1 MVFQVAEVDSTTV
14 RSPFRV
20 AAEID
25 ARYEVIACVGN
36 SALTRTFEARERN
49 TGNPVVIKAIQ
60 TDTLTRGTRA
70 RIEFEASVRRTRG
83 NEHLAPVTYCV
94 RAENVFYVVLSW
106 VEGTPL
112 SKRLTG
118 QPLTVDETIQLGK
131 NLFTALDSLHR
142 FGALHRDVIPSN
154 LIVNASGEFETPIT
168 QATLVGF
175 GTVRRFHPHQLFG
188 ERECEIVSYMSPEEA
203 GSIDT
208 DVGPPSDLYSAGIVL
223 FRCLAGHEP
232 FQGEGAGEILYDHLT
247 AKVPDL
253 QMINPEVPQGLNDL
267 VQRLLRKNPH
277 DRYQLASAVVSD
289 LLAIEDSLSGEC
301 TGTRMVVGAHD
312 RRLTLTEPAFVSR
325 DRELSRLTDLIAST
339 REGQGGT
346 ILVEGESGSGKSR
359 LLIES
364 AKYAQRHKV
373 WVLRG
378 QGTTQGGQRPYRML
392 EGIVDGFL
400 ALAQEDRELAEAVER
415 RVGETADALVSA
427 LPSLSKVLTSSTVT
441 DQSPAAFGENRTIES
456 LIRFLNALGSE
467 QRPAIIIL
475 EDCQWADQLT
485 CNLIRRWNNQSRGG
499 RQHSSLIAS
508 FRSEEVD
515 ADHMLRSLDQ
525 CPLVQLKPLG
535 LEEIKYLAESMAGTL
550 PPEAVEVVAQL
561 AGGSPFM
568 ASAVLR
574 GLVESEALVAE
585 QDGWRVVPAALAD
598 LQSSHEAAS
607 LLTRRIEL
615 LPAETICLL
624 SVGALIGK
632 EFSLDMAASLA
643 EMSISDAVRALRHA
657 RDRCLIWERA
667 DGGQFVFLHDQIR
680 SSLLRRLPAEERIE
694 IHGKAAAYLRKYI
707 PSRTSEIA
715 YHLDE
720 AGAHHCSLDYALR
733 AAEQARSQFSLE
745 IAEQQYRIALRGAV
759 NEPKEVRFRILEGL
773 GDSLMLRG
781 HYAEAAPQF
790 AQAAELADGTL
801 ARAQIQ
807 SKLAELAFKRGDME
821 GATEGFETALKMLG
835 RFVPRNH
842 LLILLFLVWEAVKQ
856 VLHTWLPG
864 VFLNRR
870 GRMPTESE
878 RLAIGLL
885 SLLTHGCWYCRSK
898 TQCLLA
904 HLRGLNLGEEFQPT
918 PELAHIYSTH
928 APVACLI
935 PMFNRAFQYAQRS
948 LDLRRTFNDVWGQGQ
963 SLNYYACA
971 LYAAGRYRE
980 CIEKGR
986 ESIRLLERSGDYWQ
1000 VHIARYQVA
1009 ASLYHLGDFEA
1020 ALEEARI
1027 NHRSGIELGD
1037 EQASGIIMDVWAR
1050 AARAELPEGPLEAE
1064 LSRKRQDAQGLTQVL
1079 LAAGVRDL
1087 YRGELDTAIERLEQ
1101 ATQNAQTAGVQ
1112 NAYTL
1117 PCHAWLATA
1126 YRMRAENVPPHDP
1139 HRRDRLLKK
1148 AATAAKKAQRVGH
1161 LCPNDLPRAV
1171 REAAL
1176 VAAMQ
1181 GKFGRARHLFDH
1193 SLRTAQR
1200 LETPYEQALTLL
1212 HRGQV
1217 GHSAGWSEAAEDEA
1231 EAQRLLDE
1239 LASRQK
1245 GSRNS
1250 DEGGMGTLSLADRFD
1265 SVLHVGRRIAAALTT
1280 EKIYEE
1286 AAAGAMRLL
1295 RGDHSLLLEF
1305 DPQDESAPPTLIL
1318 GSSTIEFDQRNLRLA
1333 VNSGR
1338 GMAFTEQAATSS
1350 LHHEAASQQSAIY
1363 FPIYVRN
1370 RLTACLCVVHTQ
1382 VAGLFGADEERLADF
1397 VGTIAG
1403 AALEN
1408 AQGFLQLTQL
1418 NTTLERRVEERTAA
1432 AEARAMELARSNQDL
1447 ERTAAELRS
1456 TEEQLRI
1463 AKITAESANEAKSRF
1478 LANMSHEIRTP
1489 LNGILGMA
1497 DLALRTQLT
1506 PQQRNCLTVINQ
1518 SGGALLSLLNDILD
1532 ISKIEAG
1539 KMDVESI
1546 PMNPHEVVGGAVKLL
1561 AVNAANKGIELCHRI
1576 APEVPTIIQSDPS
1589 RLRQVIVNLIGN
1601 AVKFTAEGEVCVN
1614 AYVEHDQ
1621 LHIAVQDTGPGI
1633 PKDKQAAIFE
1643 SFEQS
1648 DSSTTRRYGGTGL
1661 GLSISSQLVALMEGQ
1676 LWVESEPG
1684 QGSTFHVTI
1693 PLKSA
1698 TGGNLTLRRPL
1709 KGCRVLIVSQR
1720 PTTREI
1726 YQEILSEAGADCQWQ
1741 TSQPMEHLLARLD
1754 SSEDLPHDLI
1764 LIDWDTSS
1772 DAWAACLAGEP
1783 AEALA
1788 MRSHLILAPATGLPD
1803 SLGLGHLQSLNKPLS
1818 AAELVA
1824 AAEVAVR
1831 RSGANE
1837 NSTKP
1842 EAGVVEGGLHILL
1855 ADDAPVNQEVGRGI
1869 LEIFGHTCEVVGNGH
1884 EAVEAFRRGQFDV
1897 VLMDLEMPEMD
1908 GTHATRAIRQWESR
1922 YGGHIPIIAMT
1933 AHALAGVREQC
1944 IEAGMDDYLP
1954 KPIEPE
1960 KLQQLL
1966 ATFRLGVKT

>member
-1 MVFQVAEVDSTTV
+1 
-14 RSPFRV
+14 
-20 AAEID
+20 
-25 ARYEVIACVGN
+25 
-36 SALTRTFEARERN
+36 
-49 TGNPVVIKAIQ
+49 
-60 TDTLTRGTRA
+60 
-70 RIEFEASVRRTRG
+70 
-83 NEHLAPVTYCV
+83 
-94 RAENVFYVVLSW
+94 
-106 VEGTPL
+106 
-112 SKRLTG
+112 
-118 QPLTVDETIQLGK
+118 
-131 NLFTALDSLHR
+131 
-142 FGALHRDVIPSN
+142 
-154 LIVNASGEFETPIT
+154 
-168 QATLVGF
+168 
-175 GTVRRFHPHQLFG
+175 
-188 ERECEIVSYMSPEEA
+188 
-203 GSIDT
+203 
-208 DVGPPSDLYSAGIVL
+208 
-223 FRCLAGHEP
+223 
-232 FQGEGAGEILYDHLT
+232 
-247 AKVPDL
+247 
-253 QMINPEVPQGLNDL
+253 
-267 VQRLLRKNPH
+267 
-277 DRYQLASAVVSD
+277 
-289 LLAIEDSLSGEC
+289 
-301 TGTRMVVGAHD
+301 
-312 RRLTLTEPAFVSR
+312 
-325 DRELSRLTDLIAST
+325 LSRLTDLIAST

-400 ALAQEDRELAEAVER
+400 ALAQEDRELAAEVSR

-427 LPSLSKVLTSSTVT
+427 LPSLSKVLTSSTAT

-456 LIRFLNALGSE
+456 LIRFLNALGSAE
-467 QRPAIIIL
+467 RPAMIIL

-499 RQHSSLIAS
+499 RQHSSLIVS

-535 LEEIKYLAESMAGTL
+535 LEEIKFLAESMAGTL
-550 PPEAVEVVAQL
+550 PPQAIEVVAQL

-585 QDGWRVVPAALAD
+585 QDGWRVVPSALAD

-615 LPAETICLL
+615 LPPETTCLL

-643 EMSISDAVRALRHA
+643 EMSISDAVKALRHA

-680 SSLLRRLPAEERIE
+680 SSLLRRMPPEEQIE
-694 IHGKAAAYLRKYI
+694 IHGKAAEYLRKYI

-720 AGAHHCSLDYALR
+720 AGAHHSSLDYALR

-1020 ALEEARI
+1020 ALEEAQI

-1050 AARAELPEGPLEAE
+1050 AARAELSEGLLEAE

-1079 LAAGVRDL
+1079 LAAGIRDL
-1087 YRGELDTAIERLEQ
+1087 YQGELDRAIERLEQ
-1101 ATQNAQTAGVQ
+1101 ATQNAKTAGVQ

-1117 PCHAWLATA
+1117 PCRAWLATA
-1126 YRMRAENVPPHDP
+1126 YRMRAEAVPSYDP
-1139 HRRDRLLKK
+1139 HLRDRLLKK
-1148 AATAAKKAQRVGH
+1148 AATAAKQAQRVGN
-1161 LCPNDLPRAV
+1161 LCPNDLPRAA

-1193 SLRTAQR
+1193 SLRIAQR
-1200 LETPYEQALTLL
+1200 LEMPYEQALTLL

-1217 GHSAGWSEAAEDEA
+1217 GHVAGWSEAAEDEA

-1305 DPQDESAPPTLIL
+1305 DPEDESAEPTLIL
-1318 GSSTIEFDQRNLRLA
+1318 GSSTIEFDQGNLRLA

-1338 GMAFTEQAATSS
+1338 GMAFTEQATTSS
-1350 LHHEAASQQSAIY
+1350 LHHETASQQSAIY

-1447 ERTAAELRS
+1447 ERTAKELRS

-1576 APEVPTIIQSDPS
+1576 APEVPKIIQSDPS

-1601 AVKFTAEGEVCVN
+1601 AVKFTAEGEVYVN
-1614 AYVEHDQ
+1614 AYVEQDQ

-1633 PKDKQAAIFE
+1633 PKEKQAAIFE

-1684 QGSTFHVTI
+1684 QGSTFHVTL

-1698 TGGNLTLRRPL
+1698 AGGSLTLRRPL

-1726 YQEILSEAGADCQWQ
+1726 YHEILSEAGADCHWQ
-1741 TSQPMEHLLARLD
+1741 TDQPMEHLLAELD
-1754 SSEDLPHDLI
+1754 SSEASPHDLI
-1764 LIDWDTSS
+1764 LIDWNTSS
-1772 DAWAACLAGEP
+1772 DVWAASLVGEP

-1788 MRSHLILAPATGLPD
+1788 KRSHLILAPATGLPE

-1818 AAELVA
+1818 AAELIVA
-1824 AAEVAVR
+1824 AEAAVR

-1837 NSTKP
+1837 NSPTP
-1842 EAGVVEGGLHILL
+1842 EPSPVEGGLHILL
-1855 ADDAPVNQEVGRGI
+1855 ADDSPVNQEVGQGI

-1884 EAVEAFRRGQFDV
+1884 EAVEAFRKGQFDV

-1966 ATFRLGVKT
+1966 AAFGHGVKN